1 MTPRLW
7 LYAIATAALIG
18 LLSWGVITY
27 NEALREQGRAEIRAE
42 DAAALAKA
50 KTDAETETARLTKL
64 AEDARNA
71 NTQELTDLRAY
82 RADNP
87 LHGGLCKPA
96 KSNRSTVSSN
106 PAAVTIN
113 GGTSATATDVQ
124 PLPTRD
130 SEPSRQPDPDIRGMF
145 DLLTARCD
153 QVSGQLREWQ
163 AR

>member
-1 MTPRLW
+1 MTPRL
-7 LYAIATAALIG
+7 IAYGIAAAVLIG

-27 NEALREQGRAEIRAE
+27 NESLREQGRAEIRA
-42 DAAALAKA
+42 D
-50 KTDAETETARLTKL
+50 DAEALRVAKEKADAESKRLKKL

-71 NTQELTDLRAY
+71 NAQELAELRAY

-96 KSNRSTVSSN
+96 KNNRSAVSS
-106 PAAVTIN
+106 PAATVTVN
-113 GGTSATATDVQ
+113 AGASTGTADVQ
-124 PLPTRD
+124 PVPAGDT
-130 SEPSRQPDPDIRGMF
+130 EPGGQSDTDIRGML
-145 DLLTARCD
+145 DALAARAD